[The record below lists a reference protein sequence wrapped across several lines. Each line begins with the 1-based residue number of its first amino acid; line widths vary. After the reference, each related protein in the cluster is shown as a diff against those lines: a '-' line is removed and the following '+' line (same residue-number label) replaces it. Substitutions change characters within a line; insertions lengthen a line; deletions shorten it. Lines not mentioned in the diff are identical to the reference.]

1 MKKFELMLMF
11 YFERRLEILSKNVY
25 DKIILRQKDINYID
39 KKSLILY
46 KKYIKLKGLEF
57 RLKRRYLSMALDIM

>member
-46 KKYIKLKGLEF
+46 KKYIKLKGFEF
-57 RLKRRYLSMALDIM
+57 RLKRRYLNMALDIM